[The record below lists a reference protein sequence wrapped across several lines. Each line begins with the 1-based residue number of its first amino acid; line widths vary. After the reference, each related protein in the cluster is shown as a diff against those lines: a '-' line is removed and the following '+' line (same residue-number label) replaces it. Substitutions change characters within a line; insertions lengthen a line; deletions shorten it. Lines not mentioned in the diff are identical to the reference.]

1 MSTIYGKHERTAD
14 PLAVVTVVAG
24 ALGSLASLVLW
35 SYQLTPSSQLL
46 GGYSFELAHG
56 GQFRSDL
63 MMAALGFGVAALLA
77 GLMSTLGARR
87 IRLATWVGLILGGF
101 AISYPLLALMGVVDA
116 PLRLAPLV

>member
-1 MSTIYGKHERTAD
+1 MSTVYGKHERTAD
-14 PLAVVTVVAG
+14 PLAVVTVAAG
-24 ALGSLASLVLW
+24 VIGALASLVLW
-35 SYQLTPSSQLL
+35 SYQWTPSSQLL
-46 GGYSFELAHG
+46 GEYSFEVSHG

-63 MMAALGFGVAALLA
+63 MMTALALGLTAILS

-101 AISYPLLALMGVVDA
+101 AVSYPLLALAGAVDA